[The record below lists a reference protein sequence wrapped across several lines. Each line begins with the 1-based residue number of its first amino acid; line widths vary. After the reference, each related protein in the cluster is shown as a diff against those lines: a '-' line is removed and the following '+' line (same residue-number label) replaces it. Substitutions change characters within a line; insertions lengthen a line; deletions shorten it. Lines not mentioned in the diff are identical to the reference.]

1 MMQRIDNSEHKLR
14 TPARLLKRSA
24 LLFCAVMIVFCG
36 AFHADAS
43 DRVFDEYE
51 VKAVFLYRLTLFI
64 TWPEESF
71 GKRDQPFVIGI
82 LGEDPFG
89 GHLDRVVKNETFKG
103 KTILVRRYRSME
115 AVLSDP
121 SQVLF
126 FNPSLKHRWPHLR
139 PHLESLPI
147 LTVSDMDDFGQL
159 GGMVAIKTQINKIKI
174 EINPDETRKA
184 GLKIS
189 SKLLKVSRKVATDP
203 KEGLR

>member
-1 MMQRIDNSEHKLR
+1 
-14 TPARLLKRSA
+14 
-24 LLFCAVMIVFCG
+24 
-36 AFHADAS
+36 
-43 DRVFDEYE
+43 
-51 VKAVFLYRLTLFI
+51 
-64 TWPEESF
+64 
-71 GKRDQPFVIGI
+71 
-82 LGEDPFG
+82 
-89 GHLDRVVKNETFKG
+89 
-103 KTILVRRYRSME
+103 ME

-139 PHLESLPI
+139 PRLESLPI